1 MLSTLQLGMEVL
13 DATLPQATMELQVRG
28 TGEATVASNYRGII
42 MGEVAKLCKVLNIQ
56 GSRE

>member
-1 MLSTLQLGMEVL
+1 MEVL